1 MDFGV
6 SQLALMT
13 ALDESHRSC
22 TSLDDGAL
30 EDLHEEVDEAAA
42 GAGREKSR
50 RGLLLLLSWQ

>member
-1 MDFGV
+1 M